1 MIGPYAH
8 MPKWCWIQFVSGLA
22 GAGVGEIISV
32 QAYGCPPRPVPWYT
46 WAYFG
51 LTVVLLVISSI
62 WGLWDNW
69 NALWEWLAK
78 RRAARRSKREPKP

>member
-8 MPKWCWIQFVSGLA
+8 LPRWCWFQTVAVFASGSVA
-22 GAGVGEIISV
+22 EIIRV
-32 QAYGCPPRPVPWYT
+32 QAECPPRPVPWYT

-51 LTVVLLVISSI
+51 LSAVLLVISTA

-69 NALWEWLAK
+69 NALWEWVAK
-78 RRAARRSKREPKP
+78 RRKSKRHEEPKE